1 MNFEPLTY
9 KLLEDSLTLHM
20 SILGIAISV
29 ITLLYSLAIGKI
41 EELKILSNA
50 DKLECKDPIVDA
62 KISGSTKYVKMVKKE
77 ISSCCLILGCSLVNT
92 LLSWICIRFYICQ
105 VFICIIIVLLLMII
119 AITASLVTGLIKQY
133 KKDIQI

>member
-1 MNFEPLTY
+1 MDFEPLTY

-50 DKLECKDPIVDA
+50 DKLGCKDPIVDA
-62 KISGSTKYVKMVKKE
+62 KISGSAKYVKMVKKE

-105 VFICIIIVLLLMII
+105 VFICTIIVLLLMII